1 MINIKIK
8 KIKND
13 AVIPTKSTVH
23 AACFDLYACLDNESV
38 EIQPQTNVK
47 IGTGLSFELPNGY
60 MSLIFARTNIKIG
73 TGLSFELPHGYMSL
87 IFARSGIA
95 TKESLRPANCVGV
108 IDSDYRGEYIVPLFN
123 DSNEIKTVKNNE
135 RIAQLV
141 ILPYPE
147 ISFNEVDELSTTSRG
162 ENGFGS
168 SGK

>member
-13 AVIPTKSTVH
+13 ARIPTKSTIH
-23 AACFDLYACLDNESV
+23 AAGYDLYACLDSESV
-38 EIQPQTNVK
+38 KIMPQ
-47 IGTGLSFELPNGY
+47 
-60 MSLIFARTNIKIG
+60 TNIKIG

-95 TKESLRPANCVGV
+95 TKESLRPANCIGV

>member
-47 IGTGLSFELPNGY
+47 IGTGLSFELPN
-60 MSLIFARTNIKIG
+60 
-73 TGLSFELPHGYMSL
+73 GYMSL

>member
-8 KIKND
+8 KTKKE
-13 AVIPTKSTVH
+13 ARIPTKSTVH

-47 IGTGLSFELPNGY
+47 IGTGLSFELPN
-60 MSLIFARTNIKIG
+60 
-73 TGLSFELPHGYMSL
+73 GYMSL

>member
-8 KIKND
+8 KIKNY

-23 AACFDLYACLDNESV
+23 AAGFDLYACLDNESV

-60 MSLIFARTNIKIG
+60 MSLIFAR
-73 TGLSFELPHGYMSL
+73 
-87 IFARSGIA
+87 SGIA

-108 IDSDYRGEYIVPLFN
+108 IDSDYRGEYIFPLFN
-123 DSNEIKTVKNNE
+123 DSNEVKIVKNNE

-147 ISFNEVDELSTTSRG
+147 ISFTEVDELSSTTRG
-162 ENGFGS
+162 KNGFGS